1 MDVHRQLRYLEEC
14 KKMLERFPA
23 FHNALNS
30 DNPLSQLEA
39 MTNVVKLLSI
49 VEVFATPQERY
60 NTLDIIVSH
69 CSLR

>member
-1 MDVHRQLRYLEEC
+1 
-14 KKMLERFPA
+14 MLERFPA

-60 NTLDIIVSH
+60 I
-69 CSLR
+69 SLPTDRCG